1 MVGQYSRGNF
11 SLRFPSLSRMFV
23 YSGIH
28 TDLHKVL
35 TQYTLYNFVYII
47 TLLRCRTRHL
57 LVVAMQN
64 QIDVLIFFL

>member
-1 MVGQYSRGNF
+1 MVGQYSHGNF

-35 TQYTLYNFVYII
+35 TQDTLCTYRI
-47 TLLRCRTRHL
+47 
-57 LVVAMQN
+57 VASSNMCY
-64 QIDVLIFFL
+64 

>member
-28 TDLHKVL
+28 TYLHEVL
-35 TQYTLYNFVYII
+35 TQDTLCNFVYV
-47 TLLRCRTRHL
+47 TLGEQIY
-57 LVVAMQN
+57 QN
-64 QIDVLIFFL
+64 F